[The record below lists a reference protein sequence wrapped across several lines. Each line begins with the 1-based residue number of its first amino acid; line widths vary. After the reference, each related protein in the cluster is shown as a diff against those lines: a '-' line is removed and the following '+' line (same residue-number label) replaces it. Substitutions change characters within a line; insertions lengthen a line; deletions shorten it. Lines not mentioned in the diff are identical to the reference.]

1 MIELRL
7 VTSILK
13 LTGKGSASVAALKV
27 DAGVPTDAMYELLQ
41 NLQNEELVQ
50 LRGDSIETDSA
61 ARLRLAVKAVQLGA
75 DIERVS
81 NMLSWREFEEISAHA
96 LRSNGYSTR
105 NNVHFKHN
113 GRRWEID
120 VIGCRKPLVVCIDC
134 KHYHRGVSPSALNKI
149 AEAQKLRTKALAEA
163 LPAPK
168 VEWEWA
174 RWEKAKFLPAVI
186 SLLPSTAKFL
196 DGIPVVPVLQLQD
209 FISQIPIQIESLVYF
224 CRNYSHLG
232 HDSLKRCSR

>member
-13 LTGKGSASVAALKV
+13 LTGKGSASVAALKI
-27 DAGVPTDAMYELLQ
+27 DAGIPTDAVYKLLQ

-50 LRGDSIETDSA
+50 LRSGSIEIDSL
-61 ARLRLAVKAVQLGA
+61 ARLKLAVKAVQLGA

-96 LRSNGYSTR
+96 LRSNGYSTK

-113 GRRWEID
+113 ERKWEID

-134 KHYHRGVSPSALNKI
+134 KHYHRGLSPSALNKI
-149 AEAQKLRTKALAEA
+149 VEAQKLRTKALAET
-163 LPAPK
+163 LPSPK
-168 VEWEWA
+168 VEWEWV
-174 RWEKAKFLPAVI
+174 RWEKAKFLPAVL
-186 SLLPSTAKFL
+186 SLLPSTAKFF
-196 DGIPVVPVLQLQD
+196 DGVPVVPVLQLQD
-209 FISQIPIQIESLVYF
+209 FISQIPTQTESLVYF
-224 CRNYSHLG
+224 CRNYAHLS
-232 HDSLKRCSR
+232 HDSLK